1 MLKNILFIAVW
12 LWTTGCIF
20 GQKVFIS
27 GIVSDE
33 RTKEPLI
40 AAMVQVGNQKILTD
54 EVGKYQL
61 ELAQAGSYPVIVS
74 FVGYNS
80 YQIEKVLEA
89 GNSIFNILLRESN
102 HILNTATVTAG
113 KFEKPLS
120 EVTVSLDVIKPTL
133 LENTNTKKID
143 DVLQKVPGV
152 QIIDGQANIRGGSG
166 YSYGAG
172 SRVLLLMDDIPMLQ
186 SDAGF
191 PNWKDIPVENI
202 EQIEVVKGAAS
213 ALYGS
218 SAMNGI
224 INVRTGFARAEP
236 ETHLSTFYTYYMS
249 PKDPTK
255 KWWTNAPYDAGGS
268 VLHKQKFGK
277 SEVVGSVYYFNQS
290 SFWKDN
296 YEKYG
301 RGTLNYRYRMT
312 DNLSLGVNAN
322 FNKGAN
328 QNFFYWKNGSADA
341 YVGAASTYS
350 ESKKTRYN
358 IDPYLNYLDKQ
369 GNRHKI
375 LMRYYNVN
383 NDISGADKQNASQLY
398 YGEYQFQKKYTDW
411 DLVTTAGFV
420 GTATNVQAK
429 LYGDATYT
437 SNNAA
442 VYVQMDKKWFERL
455 NISVGFRYERNTQ
468 SSPEII
474 PITATIND
482 TIVGGKVKDAKPVFR
497 IGANYKVADYTFLRA
512 SWGQGYRYPT
522 VAEKFINTNAG
533 FPIIPNPKLTPE
545 TGWSAELGIKQ
556 GFKIADF
563 QGFIDIVAFQSEY
576 ENMIEFGLSSSGI
589 FAFQARNVG
598 GTIIKGIE
606 ASVNGQG
613 KIGDVNVSILS
624 GYTYID
630 PQFKIFSQQLTGSSD
645 TTNVLKYRFKHNFK
659 TDIEATWGQFSIGT
673 AVNYN
678 SNMDAIDGIF
688 ELFIQGLRA
697 YRQQNNKGF
706 TVLDLRL
713 AYRPT
718 EKSKISLLCNN
729 LLNEEYMYRP
739 ALLEAPRHIGLRFDY
754 RF

>member
-1 MLKNILFIAVW
+1 MAKNILFIAVW
-12 LWTTGCIF
+12 LLTTGCIF
-20 GQKVFIS
+20 AQKVFIS

-33 RTKEPLI
+33 KTKEPLI
-40 AAMVQVGNQKILTD
+40 AAMVHIGSQKILTN
-54 EVGKYQL
+54 ELGKYQVAL
-61 ELAQAGSYPVIVS
+61 ENAGSYPIVIS
-74 FVGYNS
+74 FVGYNA
-80 YQIEKVLEA
+80 YQTQQVFEV
-89 GNSIFNILLRESN
+89 GNQILNIALRESN
-102 HILNTATVTAG
+102 NILNTTTVTAG

-120 EVTVSLDVIKPTL
+120 EVTVSLDVIKTTL
-133 LENTNTKKID
+133 LENANTKKVD

-152 QIIDGQANIRGGSG
+152 QIIDGQANVRGGSG

-202 EQIEVVKGAAS
+202 EQIEIVKGAAS

-218 SAMNGI
+218 AAMNGI

-236 ETHLSTFYTYYMS
+236 ETHIASFYTYYAP
-249 PKDPTK
+249 PKDPAK
-255 KWWTNAPYDAGGS
+255 KWWLNAPYDAGGS
-268 VLHKQKFGK
+268 VLHKQKFGQ
-277 SEVVGSVYYFNQS
+277 SDVVASVYYFNQS
-290 SFWKDN
+290 SFLKDN

-301 RGTLNYRYRMT
+301 RGTLNYRYRIN
-312 DNLSLGVNAN
+312 DKLSVGVNTN

-328 QNFFYWKNGSADA
+328 NNFFYWKNGTTDA
-341 YVGAASTYS
+341 YVGASGTYS
-350 ESKKTRYN
+350 DSKKTRYN
-358 IDPYLNYLDKQ
+358 IDPYLHYLDNQ
-369 GNRHKI
+369 GNKHKI

-383 NDISGADKQNASQLY
+383 NNISGADKQNASQLY
-398 YGEYQFQKKYTDW
+398 YGEYQFQRKFENLN
-411 DLVTTAGFV
+411 LVTTAGLV
-420 GTATNVQAK
+420 GMATNVQAK

-442 VYVQMDKKWFERL
+442 AYVQLDKKWFDRL
-455 NISVGFRYERNTQ
+455 NLSVGFRYERNTQ

-474 PITATIND
+474 PITATIKD
-482 TIVGGKVKDAKPVFR
+482 TIVGGKVKDAQPVFR
-497 IGANYKVADYTFLRA
+497 IGANYQVAAYTYLRA

-545 TGWSAELGIKQ
+545 TGWSAELGVKQ

-563 QGFIDIVAFQSEY
+563 QGFIDLVAFQSEY
-576 ENMIEFGLSSSGI
+576 DNMMEFGLSPLGV
-589 FAFQARNVG
+589 FAFQAKNVG
-598 GTIIKGIE
+598 GTVIKGIE
-606 ASVNGQG
+606 ASVTGQG
-613 KIGDVNVSILS
+613 KIEKVNIAILS
-624 GYTYID
+624 GYTYIN
-630 PQFKIFSQQLTGSSD
+630 PQFKTFSRVLTGSSD

-659 TDIEATWGQFSIGT
+659 TDVEATWGKFSLGT
-673 AVNYN
+673 SVNYN
-678 SNMDAIDGIF
+678 SNMDAIDAIF
-688 ELFIQGLRA
+688 ELFIQGLKT

-739 ALLEAPRHIGLRFDY
+739 ALLEAPRNIGVRLDY
-754 RF
+754 KF